1 MKFIEYEKGTKHAS
15 SNPEESDFH
24 EAFSD
29 CGLAIPSNVVVID
42 IDEFPKESIREL
54 IKFFNIR
61 TQTVWT
67 DRGAHLYFKKPNGF
81 KRAFKGNCA
90 LGFSIEQKTRQNS
103 PNGLTVKRNGVLR
116 TIENPDVF
124 MDLPNYFN
132 MRFKDMPNLVGLVE
146 GEHRNDN
153 LFNLKARLKNC
164 EGWYNIL
171 MFVNKYV
178 FGEPLDD
185 KEFENTAREGAAI
198 ENDNSPYGIAT
209 YLLNEYKCKSFNE
222 HIWWMQDGESYSVD
236 NASDNIR
243 RKVWSLNIFKNN
255 RDVEETVKQV
265 ENRAPIVDPKTEFN
279 IKFRNG
285 VLIQGEGFEEIDY
298 KQFTPYFID
307 INYHED
313 AKPVPIVDE
322 YIDKLTSGEKEYRD
336 LLLESLGF
344 ALVTR
349 KETIRALGRFFIF
362 RGEGGNGKGT
372 LLQIMRRIFGENNC
386 SSMDIDELC
395 DYRNNVSM
403 IDKLMNLGDDIK
415 AEVIDNKKMR
425 VLKNISTCD
434 SINTRQ
440 LYHEGKSVQFIAKL
454 YFTTNSGVR
463 SFEKGYSYKRR
474 VVWMP
479 MFTRV
484 DKPDPHFI
492 SNLTTPEALEYWIKL
507 IVDGYTRLINNG
519 WTESSLVEK
528 FNEEYHTENNPY
540 IEFIDDLLN
549 LIDEDGNTQIL
560 TKVELEKR
568 FEDNLAGKTKRDIR
582 AKFDEWKDDENLK
595 FNPKLFHKTLYDKI
609 PSGWKKERNITVRVL
624 ALQSKTKQDLSPKV

>member
-153 LFNLKARLKNC
+153 IFNLKARLKNC
-164 EGWYNIL
+164 EGWYSIL